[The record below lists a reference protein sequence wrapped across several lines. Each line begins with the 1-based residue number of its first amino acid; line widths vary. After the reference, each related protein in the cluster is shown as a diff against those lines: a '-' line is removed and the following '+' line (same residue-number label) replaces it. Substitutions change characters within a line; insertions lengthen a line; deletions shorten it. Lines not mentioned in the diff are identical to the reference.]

1 MSVVKINAIT
11 VPADSGDELARR
23 FAARAGAVD
32 GQAGFEGF
40 ELLKP
45 TDEPHDVAGRDPLAD
60 EESFQAWLSSPS
72 FGHGHRSAAERGGG
86 EAPKPVWRAQR
97 AVVVRGRG
105 RFARPGE
112 LSGARPVS
120 ADPWADGTYLRAVQY
135 KTDANLA
142 ARQSVYAFQHP
153 PVDLPARVLD
163 LAAPAESDTVAD
175 IGCGNGRYLA
185 EFARRGF
192 PGRIVGADLSLGMLQ
207 AARGGLNAAAA
218 SRAAFAAGAVA
229 AASLAAAASAAR
241 SPLLASVALISADA
255 AALPLRDGVADVTL
269 ASHMLYH
276 VPEPAVALSEL
287 RRVTRPGGRVIIVLN
302 GAAHLRQ
309 LRAALA
315 DARGQDPATLAERFT
330 LDDGESLARSF
341 FPESPGTTSPQN
353 SASQTPPR

>member
-1 MSVVKINAIT
+1 M
-11 VPADSGDELARR
+11 
-23 FAARAGAVD
+23 
-32 GQAGFEGF
+32 
-40 ELLKP
+40 
-45 TDEPHDVAGRDPLAD
+45 
-60 EESFQAWLSSPS
+60 
-72 FGHGHRSAAERGGG
+72 
-86 EAPKPVWRAQR
+86 
-97 AVVVRGRG
+97 
-105 RFARPGE
+105 
-112 LSGARPVS
+112 S
-120 ADPWADGTYLRAVQY
+120 ADPWADGAYLRAVQY

-185 EFARRGF
+185 ELARRGF
-192 PGRIVGADLSLGMLQ
+192 PGRMVGADLSLGMLQ
-207 AARGGLNAAAA
+207 AARDDLNAAAA

-241 SPLLASVALISADA
+241 SPSLASVALISADA
-255 AALPLRDGVADVTL
+255 AALPLRDGVADLTL

-315 DARGQDPATLAERFT
+315 AARGQDPATLAERFT

-341 FPESPGTTSPQN
+341 FPRVTRHDFPAELRIPDPAPIADYIRSMPGTHEHADPDVLIETVL
-353 SASQTPPR
+353 SALPVTPDGHYVITTHAGCLIAELD